1 MRIPHICPGVQ
12 AEALRTQ
19 KYRSAKLVEKLLLD
33 LDSRDAVE
41 LLGDGSR
48 VFLRDVLLQGLGSA
62 VDQVLGF
69 LQAKSGDF
77 AYSLDG
83 VDLVRACILEDDGE
97 LGLLF
102 CRCRCCCTA
111 ARGAA
116 ATAAAA
122 ETPRRSSSFFTNS
135 EASSRLRLTI

>member
-1 MRIPHICPGVQ
+1 M
-12 AEALRTQ
+12 EAVRLNPATRNFCRA
-19 KYRSAKLVEKLLLD
+19 RSLLD
-33 LDSRDAVE
+33 LDSRDAIE

-48 VFLRDVLLQGLGSA
+48 VVLRNVFLQGLGSA

-83 VDLVRACILEDDGE
+83 VDLVRAGILQDDGE

-102 CRCRCCCTA
+102 RCRGSRA
-111 ARGAA
+111 AAAAGAA

-135 EASSRLRLTI
+135 DASSRLRLTI